1 MYYTIFCPTLN
12 KDFNNN
18 NNNNNNS
25 NNNKYNNNN
34 NDIAKNILNVVHEE
48 KSRMKVFRQKQLISK
63 DISFHAPIK
72 KSNYK

>member
-18 NNNNNNS
+18 NNNNNNNS
-25 NNNKYNNNN
+25 NNNKYNNNNNN
-34 NDIAKNILNVVHEE
+34 NDIAKNILNVVHEG

-63 DISFHAPIK
+63 DIYHFMHR
-72 KSNYK
+72 